1 LKARPNAE
9 AWGGLSFLRATF
21 TAAMLVSYEVRRV
34 RLAAR
39 ETAFMSR
46 FDSDTDEAVVT
57 ESETRLK
64 KPPLYQVVLHNDDF
78 TTMEFVVYVLQN
90 VFQRSETD
98 ALRIMLQVHLEGV
111 GVAGV
116 YTYEIAE
123 MKVSKV
129 TELARANE
137 FPLLC
142 TIEESAG

>member
-1 LKARPNAE
+1 
-9 AWGGLSFLRATF
+9 
-21 TAAMLVSYEVRRV
+21 
-34 RLAAR
+34 
-39 ETAFMSR
+39 MSR
-46 FDSDTDEAVVT
+46 YDSDTDDAVVT

-64 KPPLYQVVLHNDDF
+64 RPSLYQVVLHNDDF

-90 VFQRSETD
+90 VFQRTD
-98 ALRIMLQVHLEGV
+98 TEAVRIMLQVHLEGV

-142 TIEESAG
+142 TIEEMGG

>member
-1 LKARPNAE
+1 
-9 AWGGLSFLRATF
+9 
-21 TAAMLVSYEVRRV
+21 
-34 RLAAR
+34 
-39 ETAFMSR
+39 
-46 FDSDTDEAVVT
+46 
-57 ESETRLK
+57 
-64 KPPLYQVVLHNDDF
+64 
-78 TTMEFVVYVLQN
+78 MEFVVYVLQN

-98 ALRIMLQVHLEGV
+98 AFRIMLQVHLEGV

-116 YTYEIAE
+116 YTYEVAE

>member
-1 LKARPNAE
+1 VE
-9 AWGGLSFLRATF
+9 ASGGLSFARYRHGCDVGILSECGAGDIPARAKI
-21 TAAMLVSYEVRRV
+21 
-34 RLAAR
+34 
-39 ETAFMSR
+39 AFMSR
-46 FDSDTDEAVVT
+46 FDSGTDEAVVT
-57 ESETRLK
+57 ESDTRLK
-64 KPPLYQVVLHNDDF
+64 RPPLYQVILHNDDF

-90 VFQRSETD
+90 VFQRSEPD
-98 ALRIMLQVHLEGV
+98 AFRIMLQVHLEGV

-142 TIEESAG
+142 TIEESPG

>member
-1 LKARPNAE
+1 
-9 AWGGLSFLRATF
+9 
-21 TAAMLVSYEVRRV
+21 MLVSCQRAVAK
-34 RLAAR
+34 RLRAR
-39 ETAFMSR
+39 EKATMPR
-46 FDSDTDEAVVT
+46 YDSDTDEAVVT

-64 KPPLYQVVLHNDDF
+64 RPPLYQVVLHNDDF

-90 VFQRSETD
+90 VFQRTD
-98 ALRIMLQVHLEGV
+98 TEAVRIMLQVHLEGV

-142 TIEESAG
+142 TIEETGG